1 MRVGQLHLPE
11 SLAQE
16 HRYISSQ
23 GQSQAVLKRRQEKAG
38 EGMPGPGLGHQELQ
52 SRAENQTSPRVRFF
66 LFSFLT
72 LCKAA
77 CDIVGMA

>member
-16 HRYISSQ
+16 QRYISSQ
-23 GQSQAVLKRRQEKAG
+23 GQSRAILEGRQEKAE
-38 EGMPGPGLGHQELQ
+38 EGRPGPSLGHQELQ

-66 LFSFLT
+66 LFPFLT

-77 CDIVGMA
+77 CDIIGLA